1 MFQSFIFSVAIFAL
15 IFFFHFRIDLNS
27 LPIVIEND
35 STGDGIENELENSQT
50 SNTNTVPVEC
60 EEAKGTKTKPILPKS
75 NHAKLSV
82 PKLLD
87 RLKNK
92 KCRALHTDGFNIP
105 RGIMK
110 KLNGSKRKNENVWQE
125 EDTQNIL
132 PPSKK
137 RGKKRS
143 PKGAATNDVVT
154 KSFTSTMII
163 DANNTENVAGNK
175 NVSESE
181 FVTVDSGET
190 IPGESVCGNDKDP
203 RLNLLK
209 IRFSKRGCDSFSGSN
224 ESDHDQPRKRQKV
237 IEDELIESQI
247 MSVSQTNLSESHGE
261 VERFPVPWK
270 PRNSYTDR
278 LYTYFTLIKSPS
290 DTHQSKDSPDLNDA
304 SPNLTKTTSSK
315 YMCKLCE
322 ESGMTS
328 TPRVSGTVTCLY
340 GINSNMKRHIET
352 VSIMKFIFLF
362 NESYNLLYI
371 LY

>member
-1 MFQSFIFSVAIFAL
+1 MLFWSLVMFQSFIFSVAIFAL

-137 RGKKRS
+137 EERNEVLRELQ
-143 PKGAATNDVVT
+143 PMT
-154 KSFTSTMII
+154 
-163 DANNTENVAGNK
+163 
-175 NVSESE
+175 
-181 FVTVDSGET
+181 
-190 IPGESVCGNDKDP
+190 
-203 RLNLLK
+203 LL
-209 IRFSKRGCDSFSGSN
+209 
-224 ESDHDQPRKRQKV
+224 QKV
-237 IEDELIESQI
+237 SL
-247 MSVSQTNLSESHGE
+247 
-261 VERFPVPWK
+261 PP
-270 PRNSYTDR
+270 
-278 LYTYFTLIKSPS
+278 
-290 DTHQSKDSPDLNDA
+290 
-304 SPNLTKTTSSK
+304 
-315 YMCKLCE
+315 
-322 ESGMTS
+322 
-328 TPRVSGTVTCLY
+328 
-340 GINSNMKRHIET
+340 
-352 VSIMKFIFLF
+352 
-362 NESYNLLYI
+362 
-371 LY
+371 